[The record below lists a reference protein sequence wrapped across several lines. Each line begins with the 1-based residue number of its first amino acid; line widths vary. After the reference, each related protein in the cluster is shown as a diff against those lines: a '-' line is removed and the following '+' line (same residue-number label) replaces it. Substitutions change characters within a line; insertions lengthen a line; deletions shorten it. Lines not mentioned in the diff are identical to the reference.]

1 LVINDAYNASPDS
14 MRAGLQTLATL
25 GRQGH
30 RTVAILGQMAELG
43 KFAAAEHDALGRLVV
58 RYNIDKL
65 FVIGEAAKLIH
76 LGAMFEGSW
85 DGESEYF
92 EDVNQAFEEIR
103 GKLTQGDV
111 VLVKSSNVAGLRFFG
126 DKLAGVN

>member
-1 LVINDAYNASPDS
+1 
-14 MRAGLQTLATL
+14 
-25 GRQGH
+25 
-30 RTVAILGQMAELG
+30 
-43 KFAAAEHDALGRLVV
+43 
-58 RYNIDKL
+58 
-65 FVIGEAAKLIH
+65 
-76 LGAMFEGSW
+76 MFEVSW

-92 EDVNQAFEEIR
+92 EDVNQAFDEIR